1 MTDKNDNLTKL
12 TSEIRRF
19 PVARSQTTEAA
30 IKSGFLGDVYV
41 VYGGGTAADGFVIR
55 IYQKPLITWIW
66 GGAGLMMLGGLLAM
80 GSRGSGVSGG
90 SHRSEQHSDPQRNNE
105 PANRP
110 MEG

>member
-1 MTDKNDNLTKL
+1 MTDKNDNRTKL

-80 GSRGSGVSGG
+80 GSRVSGG
-90 SHRSEQHSDPQRNNE
+90 SRRQEQHSDQQRNNE
-105 PANRP
+105 PSNRP